1 MSSAFPTSVAA
12 ASALADP
19 PPLVLQPP
27 PEAEDEDE
35 WEYEYSSTET
45 ETYYMTVDLS
55 IPQFARRWRPIPAS
69 TRGGHQHKSWTQ
81 PSQRKRPAMTHHR
94 LDSDEEDKDDD
105 LPEPEDDDEEDE
117 ELEDERGQGGTS
129 QQHPEAAGND
139 GDGGGTGKD
148 AFPGNEEPAVDEIQ
162 ILDLH
167 TEHPLFGYRNRIF
180 KGSWSRVLGTELI
193 FADQTPDH
201 RGRRLPCLRSLPGE
215 VDLLAAS
222 WARMATTEMKVA
234 PKHVADQGPDRFRD
248 IKLRHG
254 IRIPVWGDKTG
265 ERKIQTRFLEDLMAL
280 KLKKKEKDDVTVYA
294 QAPAY
299 RDRLSAIPRVRRG
312 GWKGAGRRGGGDGAA
327 DDDEGARKRRKPL
340 PSGRPKADGRKNR
353 VRWHARGR
361 GRGKGAIAGGQA
373 VMDRP
378 ELLMDNGENSDE
390 EISTPTPDKWSDL
403 EGTFRIEGHED
414 DVEMAE
420 ADGGASAAD
429 APEGEGS
436 RRA

>member
-1 MSSAFPTSVAA
+1 
-12 ASALADP
+12 
-19 PPLVLQPP
+19 
-27 PEAEDEDE
+27 
-35 WEYEYSSTET
+35 
-45 ETYYMTVDLS
+45 
-55 IPQFARRWRPIPAS
+55 
-69 TRGGHQHKSWTQ
+69 
-81 PSQRKRPAMTHHR
+81 MTHHR

-105 LPEPEDDDEEDE
+105 MHEPEDDDDVGDEDE
-117 ELEDERGQGGTS
+117 QGQGGPS
-129 QQHPEAAGND
+129 QQDPEAASNG
-139 GDGGGTGKD
+139 GDGTASTGKD
-148 AFPGNEEPAVDEIQ
+148 AFPESEEPSVDEIQ

-180 KGSWSRVLGTELI
+180 KGSWSRILGTELL

-201 RGRRLPCLRSLPGE
+201 RGRRLPCLRSLPGD

-222 WARMATTEMKVA
+222 WARMETTEMKVA

-265 ERKIQTRFLEDLMAL
+265 ERKVQTRFLEDLMAL
-280 KLKKKEKDDVTVYA
+280 KLKKKEKDEVTVYA

-312 GWKGAGRRGGGDGAA
+312 GWKGASRRGGGE
-327 DDDEGARKRRKPL
+327 EGEAKKRRKPL
-340 PSGRPKADGRKNR
+340 PSGRPKVDGRKNR

-361 GRGKGAIAGGQA
+361 GRGRGAIAGGQA

-390 EISTPTPDKWSDL
+390 DLSTPTPDKWSDL
-403 EGTFRIEGHED
+403 EGAFRIEGNED
-414 DVEMAE
+414 DIEMADAE
-420 ADGGASAAD
+420 AGASAD
-429 APEGEGS
+429 VPEGEGS
-436 RRA
+436 NDA